1 MKDRYMVGE
10 TAAYITIIINIILAI
25 FKVVSA
31 IIADSTAMLADAA
44 HTASDILTT
53 VAVIISFKIAKKP
66 EDCEHPYGHEKA
78 ESIGAK
84 IVALLL
90 LFTGFSIGWKS
101 ISTIGKSQII
111 IPGKLALYAALSS
124 ILIKEA
130 MFWYTFIIA
139 KKINSTALK
148 ADAWHHR
155 SDAISSVATLIGIAA
170 ARMGFP
176 LGDAISAIIV
186 SIMICKVALDILKKS
201 IRELMDSS
209 APPETINSL
218 RQYIESVPGVK
229 GIDSLKTRIHG
240 NKIYADVEIKVD
252 KSVSVSE
259 GHDIAKEVENTVIAN
274 MKNIKGIMVH
284 IHPY

>member
-1 MKDRYMVGE
+1 MKDRYELGK
-10 TAAYITIIINIILAI
+10 TTAYITIFANVILAI
-25 FKVVSA
+25 LKTVAA
-31 IIADSTAMLADAA
+31 IVADSTAMMADAA

-53 VAVIISFKIAKKP
+53 VAVIISFKIAKIP
-66 EDCEHPYGHEKA
+66 EDLEHPYGHEKA
-78 ESIGAK
+78 ESIAAK

-90 LFTGFSIGWKS
+90 LFTGFSIGWKAISS
-101 ISTIGKSQII
+101 IDNSQII

-124 ILIKEA
+124 ILIKEV

-176 LGDAISAIIV
+176 MGDAIAAIIV

-218 RQYIESVPGVK
+218 RQCIESVPGVK

-240 NKIYADVEIKVD
+240 NMIYADVEIKVD
-252 KSVSVSE
+252 KSISVSQ
-259 GHDIAKEVENTVIAN
+259 GHDIAREVEDTVIAN
-274 MKNIKGIMVH
+274 IKDIKGIMVH